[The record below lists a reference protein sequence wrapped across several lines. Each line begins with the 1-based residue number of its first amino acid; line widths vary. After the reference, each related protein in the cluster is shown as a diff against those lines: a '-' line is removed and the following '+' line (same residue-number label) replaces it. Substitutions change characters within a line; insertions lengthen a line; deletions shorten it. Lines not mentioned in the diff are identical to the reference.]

1 MPLSSVPP
9 GQPSNGAEI
18 DARHIISIL
27 FRSLL
32 SLALLL
38 LAAEQSPQR
47 PKPAFSSSVTLV
59 EVDVVAIDK
68 SSGDPVRG
76 LRAEDFEIA
85 EDDHPVAIATFSA
98 VYVPAAPSEV
108 TLPPPE
114 RSGSS
119 FASNEADDD
128 GRLMLIVLDDVQ
140 STFTAGRMAIV
151 KSVARRAVERLG
163 PADVAGVITTS
174 GRRGTQAEFTSDK
187 ARLLAAIDR
196 FVPQAEHA
204 LPSIA
209 TEMPSID
216 AIRPQAARIAARGP
230 QPAMPGLKVAA
241 RALATIPHRRK
252 GVLFISQG
260 FPGSLDAII
269 KGTHGNV
276 AFDSIRE
283 FMLNAQRHN
292 VAVYTVDPCGLE
304 SDARCTRDSRQN
316 LRTMAEQ
323 TGGFAV
329 VNTNQPEE
337 SVARILAE
345 NGTYYLL
352 GYSSP
357 APPNDGKHHRIT
369 VRTRLPNVEL
379 RAREGYDS
387 PSKAVQSASAAPL
400 DALTGAATQA
410 RGLTMRVVAIPAPL
424 ATAPSAAVIV
434 GIEIPTSVA
443 ARAGRTE
450 FAIVAIDAEGKT
462 RGRVTFTTNFAAA
475 ARTSSAWTRT
485 GSRIDVPPGQYH
497 IRVAAVGAGDL
508 RGSVFTDVSVPQFGA
523 ELAVGGLS
531 LGAPS
536 AAAITGAD
544 RLRGVLPLVPLA
556 ANEIAAGASLT
567 AQLPIRVSSRGAA
580 HPLTIAATLAGND
593 GQTLTLDRTTAS
605 GRDYA
610 VAAGKIYRVSL
621 PDSLSEGRYRLVVE
635 TTIGRTKVAREISF
649 TVAARK

>member
-1 MPLSSVPP
+1 MIRL
-9 GQPSNGAEI
+9 
-18 DARHIISIL
+18 L
-27 FRSLL
+27 FKSFLT
-32 SLALLL
+32 LALLL
-38 LAAEQSPQR
+38 LAAEQSPQLPQ
-47 PKPAFSSSVTLV
+47 PKFSSSVTLV

-68 SSGDPVRG
+68 SSGNPVHG

-85 EDDHPVAIATFSA
+85 EDDRAVAIATFSA
-98 VYVPAAPSEV
+98 VHVPSAPREV
-108 TLPPPE
+108 ALPPPE

-119 FASNEADDD
+119 FASNEGDAD
-128 GRLMLIVLDDVQ
+128 GRLMLIVLDDVLI
-140 STFTAGRMAIV
+140 TFTAGRMAIV

-174 GRRGTQAEFTSDK
+174 GRLAGQAEFTSDK

-196 FVPQAEHA
+196 FVPQGDHA

-209 TEMPSID
+209 SEMPSID
-216 AIRPQAARIAARGP
+216 AIRPQAGRIAERGS
-230 QPAMPGLKVAA
+230 QLSMPGLTVAA

-260 FPGSLDAII
+260 SAQNIRQSE
-269 KGTHGNV
+269 
-276 AFDSIRE
+276 SIRE
-283 FMLNAQRHN
+283 FWLNAQRNN

-304 SDARCTRDSRQN
+304 SDAECTRRSRQN
-316 LRTMAEQ
+316 LRTMAEL

-329 VNTNQPEE
+329 VNVNRPEE
-337 SVARILAE
+337 SIDRILAE

-379 RAREGYDS
+379 RARTGYDA
-387 PSKAVQSASAAPL
+387 PSKAAKSPSPAPL
-400 DALTGAATQA
+400 DMLTGAAVQV

-424 ATAPSAAVIV
+424 ATEPSAAVLV

-443 ARAGRTE
+443 VRAGRTR
-450 FAIVAIDAEGKT
+450 FAIAAIDAEGKT
-462 RGRVTFTTNFAAA
+462 RARVTFTTDFAAA
-475 ARTSSAWTRT
+475 DRTPSAWTRT
-485 GSRIDVPPGQYH
+485 GSRIDVPPGEYH

-508 RGSVFTDVSVPQFGA
+508 HGSVFTEVSVPQFGA
-523 ELAVGGLS
+523 ELAVGGMS

-544 RLRGVLPLVPLA
+544 RLRSVLALVPLA
-556 ANEIAAGASLT
+556 GTEVAPGASLS
-567 AQLPIRVSSRGAA
+567 AQLPIRVSSRAA
-580 HPLTIAATLAGND
+580 ANQMTIAATLVPAD

-610 VAAGKIYRVSL
+610 GAAGKIYRVNL
-621 PDSLSEGRYRLVVE
+621 PQTLSAGRYRIIIE
-635 TTIGRTKVAREISF
+635 TTIGRTMVARELSF
-649 TVAARK
+649 SVMAPQ